1 MHKLSLS
8 FLICLVCFLHVRSN
22 GQEPAATIQITK
34 AELFSFK
41 DIKPLLAVAFPDKN
55 YESFE
60 ILRFNMTGG
69 ATDLSVSF
77 AESTD
82 GGTLTEK
89 QRTLIEKYGKQG
101 TVFAFESIILM
112 KHGVPGTLYNP
123 ADEIT
128 ISIPTIL
135 LSIKE

>member
-1 MHKLSLS
+1 MRKLSIS

-34 AELFSFK
+34 TELFSFK
-41 DIKPLLAVAFPDKN
+41 DIKPILAIAFPDKN

-60 ILRFNMTGG
+60 VLRFNITGT
-69 ATDLSVSF
+69 ADISVSF
-77 AESTD
+77 AESAD
-82 GGTLTEK
+82 GGKLTEK
-89 QRTLIEKYGKQG
+89 QRSLIDKYGKQG
-101 TVFAFESIILM
+101 TSFALESIILM

-123 ADEIT
+123 TDEIT
-128 ISIPTIL
+128 ISVPTIL